1 MIRAAIISI
10 VVSLAACAPSPNRN
24 AVCSQPSA
32 PAGCGSSCDPNGANT
47 CPAGLYCASNGKCSA
62 DCTPGGNQCAAG
74 ETCSADGHCVGGDQ
88 PDAPVNTT
96 PDADCPAVHFTPMK
110 TTPSVELLLDRSGS
124 MKMTDIAP
132 TRYGALHTALT
143 GSTGAVTSTQASVYF
158 GAALFSGAETPCPPN
173 ASLDGFSVPRKLNN
187 ASAIDAL
194 ITANPPNGSTPTAV
208 WVTAVAQD
216 FTANPPPT
224 GSPPI
229 ILLAT
234 DGEPNGCGTTTNDN
248 GASVAAAQ
256 AAYTGGVRLFIIGLA
271 GIAPQFLQDMANAGA
286 GKPTGQAPNCA
297 GCAPFYT
304 ASDPTS
310 LANGFNQIIGGVIS
324 CDLTISG
331 TVDPTTAS
339 QGTVTLNGVVLQYG
353 TDWTVDP
360 NGMVIHLM
368 GAACNT
374 LKTSANPTL
383 DASFPC
389 GVIVN

>member
-1 MIRAAIISI
+1 MNRAILVMLGLGLLGACGNK
-10 VVSLAACAPSPNRN
+10 AAQN
-24 AVCSQPSA
+24 VCSQSPPPPACAMSCN
-32 PAGCGSSCDPNGANT
+32 PAGPNT
-47 CPAGLYCASNGKCSA
+47 CPTGFFCSSSGSCTA
-62 DCTPGGNQCAAG
+62 ECTPGGNECAAD
-74 ETCSADGHCVGGDQ
+74 EICTADGHCMSTNG

-96 PDADCPAVHFTPMK
+96 PDADCPAVHFTPTK

-143 GSTGAVTSTQASVYF
+143 GNNGAVTATQGSVYF
-158 GAALFSGAETPCPPN
+158 GAALFSGAESPCPPN
-173 ASLDGFSVPRKLNN
+173 ANLDGFSVPRALNN
-187 ASAIDAL
+187 ASAIDGL
-194 ITANPPNGSTPTAV
+194 ITANQPNGSTPTAV
-208 WVTAVAQD
+208 WITAVAAD
-216 FTANPPPT
+216 FAANPPPA

-234 DGEPNGCGTTTNDN
+234 DGQPNGCGNGADN

-271 GIAPQFLQDMANAGA
+271 GLAPQFLQDMANAGA
-286 GKPTGQAPNCA
+286 GMPTGQAPNCA

-304 ASDPTS
+304 ASDPAS
-310 LANGFNQIIGGVIS
+310 LASGFNQIIGGVIS

-331 TVDPTTAS
+331 QVDPTTAS
-339 QGTVTLNGVVLQYG
+339 QGTVTLNGVVLTYG

-368 GAACNT
+368 GSACNT
-374 LKTSANPTL
+374 LKTSANPTV

>member
-1 MIRAAIISI
+1 MTRAAVLTSF
-10 VVSLAACAPSPNRN
+10 VLLAASCGPPPGHPS
-24 AVCSQPSA
+24 VCSDPSA
-32 PAGCGSSCDPNGANT
+32 PTGCGMTCTPGGANT
-47 CPAGLYCASNGKCSA
+47 CPAGLYCGSGGTCTAE
-62 DCTPGGNQCAAG
+62 CTPGGNQCGSG
-74 ETCSADGHCVGGDQ
+74 ETCSADGHCVSNDT

-96 PDADCPAVHFTPMK
+96 PDADCPNVHFTPMK

-143 GSTGAVTSTQASVYF
+143 GTNGAVTSTQANVYF
-158 GAALFSGAETPCPPN
+158 GAALFSGAESPCPPN
-173 ASLDGFSVPRKLNN
+173 AALDGFSVPRALNN

-194 ITANPPNGSTPTAV
+194 ITANQPNGATPTAD

-216 FTANPPPT
+216 FAANPPPA

-234 DGEPNGCGTTTNDN
+234 DGQPNGCGNAADN

-271 GIAPQFLQDMANAGA
+271 GLAPQFLQDMANAGA

-304 ASDPTS
+304 ANDPSS
-310 LANGFNQIIGGVIS
+310 LVTGFNQIIGGVIS
-324 CDLTISG
+324 CDLTING
-331 TVDPTTAS
+331 KVDPTTAS
-339 QGTVTLNGVVLQYG
+339 QGTVTLNGTVLQYG

-374 LKTSANPTL
+374 LKTSANPTV

>member
-1 MIRAAIISI
+1 MTRA
-10 VVSLAACAPSPNRN
+10 VTLTMFVLFAACGPPTSHTT
-24 AVCSQPSA
+24 VCATPSA
-32 PAGCGSSCDPNGANT
+32 PSGCGMTCAPGGANT
-47 CPAGLYCASNGKCSA
+47 CPAGLFCDPNGTCTA
-62 DCTPGGNQCAAG
+62 ECTPGGGQCASG
-74 ETCSADGHCVGGDQ
+74 ETCSADGHCVSGNS
-88 PDAPVNTT
+88 PDASQNTT

-143 GSTGAVTSTQASVYF
+143 GTAGAVTSTQGSVYF
-158 GAALFSGAETPCPPN
+158 GAALFSGAETPCPPTAN
-173 ASLDGFSVPRKLNN
+173 LDGFSVPRALNN
-187 ASAIDAL
+187 ATAIDAL

-208 WVTAVAQD
+208 WVTAVAAD
-216 FTANPPPT
+216 FAANPPPS

-234 DGEPNGCGTTTNDN
+234 DGQPNGCGTNTNDN
-248 GASVAAAQ
+248 GASVTAAQ

-271 GIAPQFLQDMANAGA
+271 GIAPQFLQDMANAGV
-286 GKPTGQAPNCA
+286 GMPVGQPPVARAARRSTPRA
-297 GCAPFYT
+297 IRRA
-304 ASDPTS
+304 
-310 LANGFNQIIGGVIS
+310 LHGFNAIIGGVIS

-331 TVDPTTAS
+331 QVDPSTAS
-339 QGTVTLNGVVLQYG
+339 QGTVTLNGVTLQYG

-374 LKTSANPTL
+374 LKTSSNPTV